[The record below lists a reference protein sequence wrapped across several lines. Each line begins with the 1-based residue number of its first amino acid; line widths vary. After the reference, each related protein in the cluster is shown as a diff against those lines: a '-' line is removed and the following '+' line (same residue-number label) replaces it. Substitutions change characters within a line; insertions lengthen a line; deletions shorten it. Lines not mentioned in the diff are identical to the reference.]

1 MRRSL
6 SFSRG
11 RTSPAPW
18 GRRFRWLAVALLL
31 YTLAGFFLLPA
42 LLRWQL
48 VKRLPGL
55 THRQAAVQKVKFNP
69 YALTLSIQGLALTE
83 TNGTPFA
90 GWDELFVNFQLSSL
104 FHRAWT
110 FREIRLERPTATI
123 LRAASGQCNFAN
135 LGRPAPASAPAA
147 DEIPKPPPAVRIGH
161 LIVTNGVVTFADQTP
176 ARPMRLEIHP
186 LNLDLRNLATRR
198 DEKGQYALTLR
209 SADGGHWDWAGTLAL
224 NPPRSAGTFT
234 VRGARLA
241 VGAPYLAELTRAE
254 IADGRLDASG
264 EYRLAAEPA
273 LQLEITHATVKIEH
287 LQLTDPGAG
296 ETLLALNQFDAGD
309 ASFHLAGR
317 QVRLPRVVARGGA
330 ALLRRADDGQWNWAR
345 QLVARP
351 PAPPA
356 SAAPAAAPA
365 ETRAPWEVAVAEFR
379 LEDFAVVA
387 EDHVPAPP
395 ASGCTTD
402 GHRCRRPQRG
412 DQFVF
417 VGHYRCVVRNGAT
430 ALDPRFDLHRIVGPG
445 RDFPPWVHYDDDGP
459 VFIVGVEGHLGFLMR
474 LRQVPD
480 RFHRKV
486 VAVAFGDQRHEEL
499 ATADRAAVDPGSS
512 DDGGSTEDLTR
523 HRGSH
528 LVGRQLHGRRR

>member
-241 VGAPYLAELTRAE
+241 VGAPYLAELTRAVN
-254 IADGRLDASG
+254 D
-264 EYRLAAEPA
+264 
-273 LQLEITHATVKIEH
+273 K
-287 LQLTDPGAG
+287 
-296 ETLLALNQFDAGD
+296 
-309 ASFHLAGR
+309 
-317 QVRLPRVVARGGA
+317 
-330 ALLRRADDGQWNWAR
+330 
-345 QLVARP
+345 
-351 PAPPA
+351 
-356 SAAPAAAPA
+356 
-365 ETRAPWEVAVAEFR
+365 R
-379 LEDFAVVA
+379 LEDVTDIDFRLHQEIVEMAHHRRLA
-387 EDHVPAPP
+387 EQH
-395 ASGCTTD
+395 GYIM
-402 GHRCRRPQRG
+402 Q
-412 DQFVF
+412 
-417 VGHYRCVVRNGAT
+417 
-430 ALDPRFDLHRIVGPG
+430 
-445 RDFPPWVHYDDDGP
+445 
-459 VFIVGVEGHLGFLMR
+459 
-474 LRQVPD
+474 QV
-480 RFHRKV
+480 RFHMVHSGFYPKDYSALVDEHAALIDAVIGRK
-486 VAVAFGDQRHEEL
+486 
-499 ATADRAAVDPGSS
+499 ADRAEALAKSHNEAEVKLLAAHAVENPRAVAG
-512 DDGGSTEDLTR
+512 
-523 HRGSH
+523 
-528 LVGRQLHGRRR
+528 